1 MTTVKYTVLALL
13 SHSRLFL
20 GLNLGKVKLKILVTL
35 EKMPGLMLPMSAQ
48 VLQKISLISRSS
60 IPGQKRLKKLKQSGL
75 LNSLTE
81 FDPFLIINISNF
93 SYL

>member
-48 VLQKISLISRSS
+48 VLQKTSLISRSS
-60 IPGQKRLKKLKQSGL
+60 IPGQKRLKK
-75 LNSLTE
+75 
-81 FDPFLIINISNF
+81 
-93 SYL
+93 